1 MEISSAF
8 ATTIAVF
15 LHTLKFRKMIG
26 PRLSFMIYFI
36 AYMSTFISY
45 YYILDIFSLNLDLS
59 LITLGGLLINFK
71 ERKYQIAYQVLVFG
85 LLMGARF
92 DALPDM
98 IKQYLPLPV
107 GQTAL

>member
-1 MEISSAF
+1 
-8 ATTIAVF
+8 
-15 LHTLKFRKMIG
+15 MIG

-71 ERKYQIAYQVLVFG
+71 ERKYQIGYQVLVFG

-107 GQTAL
+107 GQT

>member
-26 PRLSFMIYFI
+26 PRLSFMIYFT

-45 YYILDIFSLNLDLS
+45 YFILDIFPKNMDLS
-59 LITLGGLLINFK
+59 ILTLVGLLINFK
-71 ERKYQIAYQVLVFG
+71 DRKYQIAYQALVFG
-85 LLMGARF
+85 LLMGARYEV
-92 DALPDM
+92 LPAFV
-98 IKQYLPLPV
+98 KQYLPLPV
-107 GQTAL
+107 GH